1 MKREEARLIAEAEAK
16 EKALEDAEEAR
27 LEKLRVEQEKRDKKK
42 QKDKV
47 IEAPPHIRHRPQLT
61 HTDRSELVDFGRRG
75 RKMSGMS
82 GQVGT
87 GRGFLIWAKKFF
99 SLPISLYHTL

>member
-47 IEAPPHIRHRPQLT
+47 IRVGCVAK
-61 HTDRSELVDFGRRG
+61 LV
-75 RKMSGMS
+75 
-82 GQVGT
+82 VGLLSWLL
-87 GRGFLIWAKKFF
+87 GC
-99 SLPISLYHTL
+99 